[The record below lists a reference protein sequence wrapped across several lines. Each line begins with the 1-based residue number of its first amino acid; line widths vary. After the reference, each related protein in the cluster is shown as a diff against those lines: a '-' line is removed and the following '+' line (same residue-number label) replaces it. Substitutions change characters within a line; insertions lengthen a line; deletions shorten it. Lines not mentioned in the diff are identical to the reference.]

1 MSTSGPKPEIVY
13 DSGPAAP
20 PKPVGPAQP
29 TYSTPQ
35 KFAQAQMDRDA
46 LRNNHLDMEDP
57 YATIAEV
64 VRSAVEYTPNEV
76 TFAKSDIENMFSAE
90 NIDKIIQ
97 YLKEDIQAQLEI
109 GKNEATVM
117 GRTDIDNIKWTV
129 NNELWNN
136 GETTDGKIQAKS
148 NKDRSPK
155 EELRT
160 QLQRVQE
167 QLLKQIEKN
176 GTVKVSDILYQLET
190 HLFKDDVGQ
199 YEFDYLKNS
208 VYELQGFDEPTDA
221 KFLADLPLED
231 KNILLSDNALEGIA
245 QDIAIDGVISKLG
258 VVLDRNPSVEL
269 PSVELPSPEELKKQ
283 FEITTDDMFKDFI
296 DGLTR
301 DYLADLDGTEVETN
315 LRTVF
320 DNALLETAKIFTL
333 EDVNNYVKSNS
344 IFSFSESPAEKAFR
358 EKFVSEFLRE
368 IHKTDINTLG
378 FNAKAIEIIMS
389 SSQSNQANS
398 ILQNEHVKNG
408 LINNNPSTEILKDA
422 GLYTVSVLDPD
433 ILSIGPPGSA
443 TWVTYDSIT
452 GEQTI
457 MTAADIINQRRDII
471 SSYKNRGQ
479 LNTTIEK
486 SVKFPTPNDNSPFY
500 KIDTF
505 IQKYTEATWNE
516 YVGSEGANIS
526 DQLLDSQSGQNI
538 IQELEKKG
546 YTKDGAKNQI
556 NDAIGKT
563 LEMTYNSPTM
573 AETFRQALEKM
584 REDNPTRVIDLNDSD
599 TLNEFE
605 NKISEIILPEIKE
618 NLKTNL
624 KNIEKPP
631 HGSDYELNEDE
642 LNEFVNENA
651 HIILDMAKEF
661 IRV

>member
-1 MSTSGPKPEIVY
+1 
-13 DSGPAAP
+13 
-20 PKPVGPAQP
+20 
-29 TYSTPQ
+29 
-35 KFAQAQMDRDA
+35 
-46 LRNNHLDMEDP
+46 
-57 YATIAEV
+57 
-64 VRSAVEYTPNEV
+64 
-76 TFAKSDIENMFSAE
+76 MFSAE

-109 GKNEATVM
+109 GKIKATEMGKNEI
-117 GRTDIDNIKWTV
+117 GNIKWTV

-136 GETTDGKIQAKS
+136 GETTDGKFKAKS
-148 NKDRSPK
+148 NKGRSPK
-155 EELRT
+155 EEVKA
-160 QLQRVQE
+160 QLQRARE

-176 GTVKVSDILYQLET
+176 GTVKVSDILYQLDR
-190 HLFKDDVGQ
+190 HLFKNDVGE
-199 YEFDYLKNS
+199 YEFEYLKNS
-208 VYELQGFDEPTDA
+208 VDELQGFDKPTDA

-231 KNILLSDNALEGIA
+231 KNILLSNNALTGIA
-245 QDIAIDGVISKLG
+245 QDRSMKISYSKSMGIAIDGVISKLG

-344 IFSFSESPAEKAFR
+344 IFSFSESPAEKAFG